1 MLESLGESIDE
12 ERRAKSLQRLL
23 EREERQMEEWIEQM
37 ERSGR
42 DWQMKLEMKEEERE
56 EEEKKLKAL
65 EEEMA
70 AIVRAEEAEAAALTE
85 TEEQAIV
92 DTCIDTDED
101 GEGPTVAA
109 AGEARKFQRV
119 LLDLDCDLDSETDR
133 RPRKFRKKD
142 FRPPHTFVFITPFPH
157 WLRMGWCF
165 DLS

>member
-1 MLESLGESIDE
+1 MLDSLGESIDE

-42 DWQMKLEMKEEERE
+42 DWQMKLEMKEEGRE

-92 DTCIDTDED
+92 DTCIDTDERARARQSQLQVKPASFK
-101 GEGPTVAA
+101 ECCWTSIATSIVRPTVAPA
-109 AGEARKFQRV
+109 SFG
-119 LLDLDCDLDSETDR
+119 R
-133 RPRKFRKKD
+133 RTLGRR
-142 FRPPHTFVFITPFPH
+142 TPSC
-157 WLRMGWCF
+157 L
-165 DLS
+165 